1 MSSQYENLPKPDDYA
16 AFFKVSPA
24 EAPTERLVRANRIS
38 GMVRA
43 VAQPAPPVADAQADA
58 AAAVADAA
66 DTAATT
72 QAAVAAP
79 QAEQAAA
86 VGSEA
91 DASPAAAKPKAPPV
105 QREWVPAQFGF
116 VASWVKSAS
125 DAKLRAPKQV
135 VARNETVSTVQA
147 YRDAWLAGQRCIIPM
162 QAFFEDDLRSGK
174 PVPTRISRVDGE
186 PMGVAGVWS
195 SWIDPVS
202 GQELIS
208 YAILTVNAN
217 SHALM
222 HRYQHPGS
230 EKRMP
235 AILNEGSYDAWL
247 TARQEKAR
255 EFLRAYPANWLT
267 ANPVERKQ
275 DKKPKGWLG

>member
-43 VAQPAPPVADAQADA
+43 VAQPAPPVAEVQADVAAAADA
-58 AAAVADAA
+58 AAIAVTAQAADAVPPA
-66 DTAATT
+66 DPA
-72 QAAVAAP
+72 AAP
-79 QAEQAAA
+79 EAA
-86 VGSEA
+86 
-91 DASPAAAKPKAPPV
+91 PAAKPKAPPV

-222 HRYQHPGS
+222 HRYQHQGS

>member
-43 VAQPAPPVADAQADA
+43 VAQPASPVAEVPVD

-66 DTAATT
+66 ATAQAADAEPPAEPTAA
-72 QAAVAAP
+72 
-79 QAEQAAA
+79 AEAI
-86 VGSEA
+86 
-91 DASPAAAKPKAPPV
+91 PAAKPKAPPV

-222 HRYQHPGS
+222 HRYQHQGS

>member
-1 MSSQYENLPKPDDYA
+1 MSSQYENLPQPGDYA
-16 AFFKVSPA
+16 AFFKVSPV
-24 EAPTERLVRANRIS
+24 EAPAERLVRANRIS

-43 VAQPAPPVADAQADA
+43 VAQPVPAP
-58 AAAVADAA
+58 AAVADTA
-66 DTAATT
+66 DT
-72 QAAVAAP
+72 V
-79 QAEQAAA
+79 QAAA
-86 VGSEA
+86 DAAPSA
-91 DASPAAAKPKAPPV
+91 DAVPVAADAAPAAKSKPEV

-116 VASWVKSAS
+116 VAHWVKSAS
-125 DAKLRAPKQV
+125 DAKLRAPKQL

-174 PVPTRISRVDGE
+174 PVSTRISRVDGE

-195 SWIDPVS
+195 SWTDPVS

-222 HRYQHPGS
+222 HRYQHQGS

-247 TARQEKAR
+247 TARQDKAR

>member
-1 MSSQYENLPKPDDYA
+1 MSSQYENLPKPGDYA
-16 AFFKVSPA
+16 DFFKVTP
-24 EAPTERLVRANRIS
+24 EVAPTERWVRANRTS

-43 VAQPAPPVADAQADA
+43 Q
-58 AAAVADAA
+58 
-66 DTAATT
+66 
-72 QAAVAAP
+72 AVAAP
-79 QAEQAAA
+79 VPADESAVVAVPEEVSAPVEGEAAA
-86 VGSEA
+86 TEA
-91 DASPAAAKPKAPPV
+91 AMPAEPGAVAEKKKAPPV

-116 VASWVKSAS
+116 VAHWVKSAS
-125 DAKLRAPKQV
+125 DAKLRASKQL

-162 QAFFEDDLRSGK
+162 QSFIEDDVRSGK
-174 PVPTRISRVDGE
+174 PVPTRISRVDGL

-195 SWIDPVS
+195 SWTDPES
-202 GQELIS
+202 GVELIS
-208 YAILTVNAN
+208 YAIITVNAN

-235 AILNEGSYDAWL
+235 AILGEGAYDAWL
-247 TARQEKAR
+247 SARQEKAR
-255 EFLRAYPANWLT
+255 EFLRAYPSNWLT
-267 ANPVERKQ
+267 ANPIERKQ

>member
-43 VAQPAPPVADAQADA
+43 MAQPAPSAAEAKADVAAAADATDA
-58 AAAVADAA
+58 AA
-66 DTAATT
+66 TAAT
-72 QAAVAAP
+72 AVPAEAAP
-79 QAEQAAA
+79 AT
-86 VGSEA
+86 
-91 DASPAAAKPKAPPV
+91 KPKAPPV

-222 HRYQHPGS
+222 HRYQHQGS

>member
-43 VAQPAPPVADAQADA
+43 VAQPAPPVAEVQADVVAADIAQA
-58 AAAVADAA
+58 ADAVPPA
-66 DTAATT
+66 EPNAANPT
-72 QAAVAAP
+72 VAA
-79 QAEQAAA
+79 EAA
-86 VGSEA
+86 
-91 DASPAAAKPKAPPV
+91 PAAKPKAPPV

-222 HRYQHPGS
+222 HRYQHQGS

>member
-43 VAQPAPPVADAQADA
+43 VAQPAPPAAEAQADVVA
-58 AAAVADAA
+58 ADAA
-66 DTAATT
+66 DIAQAADAVSPAVPTAADST
-72 QAAVAAP
+72 AAAEAAP
-79 QAEQAAA
+79 
-86 VGSEA
+86 
-91 DASPAAAKPKAPPV
+91 AAKPKAPPV

-222 HRYQHPGS
+222 HRYQHQGS

>member
-1 MSSQYENLPKPDDYA
+1 MSSQYENLPQAGDYA
-16 AFFKVSPA
+16 DFFKVTPL
-24 EAPTERLVRANRIS
+24 EAPTERLVRANRVS

-43 VAQPAPPVADAQADA
+43 VTAPAAPVEGAPEAPAAGTADA
-58 AAAVADAA
+58 A
-66 DTAATT
+66 
-72 QAAVAAP
+72 
-79 QAEQAAA
+79 QAESALAEAAA
-86 VGSEA
+86 VPPEGE
-91 DASPAAAKPKAPPV
+91 DTASAAAKPKPVV

-174 PVPTRISRVDGE
+174 PVPTRISRVDGQ

-195 SWIDPVS
+195 SWTDPAS

-235 AILNEGSYDAWL
+235 AILNEGAYDAWL
-247 TARQEKAR
+247 TARQDKAR

-275 DKKPKGWLG
+275 DKKPKGWLD

>member
-1 MSSQYENLPKPDDYA
+1 MSSQYENLPQPGDYA
-16 AFFKVSPA
+16 AFFKVSPVEVPA
-24 EAPTERLVRANRIS
+24 ERLVRANRLS

-43 VAQPAPPVADAQADA
+43 VAQPVPSDATVADVVSVADGAAEAAPPLESTVA
-58 AAAVADAA
+58 AASDAV
-66 DTAATT
+66 
-72 QAAVAAP
+72 P
-79 QAEQAAA
+79 
-86 VGSEA
+86 
-91 DASPAAAKPKAPPV
+91 AAKPKAPPV

-116 VASWVKSAS
+116 VAHWVKSAS
-125 DAKLRAPKQV
+125 DARLRAPKQL
-135 VARNETVSTVQA
+135 VARNDTVSTVQA

-174 PVPTRISRVDGE
+174 PVSTRISRVDGE

-195 SWIDPVS
+195 RWQDPDS
-202 GQELIS
+202 GAELIS

-247 TARQEKAR
+247 TARQDKAR
-255 EFLRAYPANWLT
+255 EFLRAYPSNWLT